1 MMFKKKPDQTI
12 YGNFAGLQ
20 FWWKRSKTKVNKQG
34 FEPDYKSSALSIE
47 LPWLFTKENFFIFFL
62 DFDTTS
68 MLSPD
73 TNRICNSGLTEIHT

>member
-1 MMFKKKPDQTI
+1 M
-12 YGNFAGLQ
+12 N
-20 FWWKRSKTKVNKQG
+20 KVRAKSGMNLNQQST
-34 FEPDYKSSALSIE
+34 DYKSSALSIE